1 MLGCR
6 ERGRDGGRRRERR
19 EDMEG
24 GGGERERLI
33 EKGGREGVEN
43 WEGGSTESTRQR
55 KFD

>member
-24 GGGERERLI
+24 GGERERLI
-33 EKGGREGVEN
+33 KKGGREDVEN